1 MQISPPFTLFTPVFV
16 FTVFSPLCSH
26 SPYSPLSSLYFHP
39 CANIFCIFTP
49 LFTLTTLSA
58 HMGEYNSP
66 VRSSSRYDE
75 TTDIALSFRPSP
87 IWFCLVLFGTSFW
100 IWYFLYQVFLFFLVL
115 LGAFSSLFGAFSS
128 LFGTSR
134 SPS

>member
-66 VRSSSRYDE
+66 FRSSSLFHSAQVLSGSVWFYL
-75 TTDIALSFRPSP
+75 AL
-87 IWFCLVLFGTSFW
+87 LFGFGTFS
-100 IWYFLYQVFLFFLVL
+100 ICWYFLYLVFLFFSVL

-134 SPS
+134 SPPSS